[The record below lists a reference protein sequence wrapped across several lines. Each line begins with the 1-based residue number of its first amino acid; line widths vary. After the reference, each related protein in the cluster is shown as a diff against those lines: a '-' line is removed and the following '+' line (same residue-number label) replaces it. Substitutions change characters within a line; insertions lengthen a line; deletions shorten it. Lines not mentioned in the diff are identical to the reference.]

1 MRISDLSS
9 DVCSSDHVPG
19 ARVDGHDLAA
29 DAVERGAVALLVER
43 PVDVA
48 VPQVQVTSVR
58 GAMGPLAATFWGRP
72 SRRVPVVGVTGTSGK
87 TTTTHLL
94 ASVLEHHG
102 WPTAVIGTLSGPR
115 TTPEAPELQA
125 LLAAAVAAGRQAVS
139 LEVSS
144 HALPLG
150 PIRGTRFAVAVF
162 TNLSHD
168 HLDFHR
174 SDEHTSELQSL
185 MRTSY
190 AVFCLK
196 KK

>member
-1 MRISDLSS
+1 MLCVVVWCLFFFS
-9 DVCSSDHVPG
+9 
-19 ARVDGHDLAA
+19 
-29 DAVERGAVALLVER
+29 
-43 PVDVA
+43 
-48 VPQVQVTSVR
+48 
-58 GAMGPLAATFWGRP
+58 
-72 SRRVPVVGVTGTSGK
+72 SRRRHTRCALVTGVQTCALPIS
-87 TTTTHLL
+87 TTHLL

-125 LLAAAVAAGRQAVS
+125 LLAAEVAAGRQAVS
-139 LEVSS
+139 MEVSS
-144 HALPLG
+144 HALTLG
-150 PIRGTRFAVAVF
+150 RVRGTRFAVAVF